1 MGMAKSRQRPLP
13 PYVDIELTSEQV
25 DQVVEETVEA
35 ALSGKGTRHY
45 PQRGRPSLTGKPAT
59 SPHVGFRVSPE
70 LREQA
75 DALARRRGISLSQL
89 AREAL
94 EHYVKDA

>member
-1 MGMAKSRQRPLP
+1 MTKSRKHAEIVAGIEMTDEN
-13 PYVDIELTSEQV
+13 VDRL
-25 DQVVEETVEA
+25 VEETIEA
-35 ALSGKGTRHY
+35 ALREDAVWHY
-45 PQRGRPSLTGKPAT
+45 PQRGRPSLTGKAAA

-75 DALARRRGISLSQL
+75 DALARSRGISLSQL

-94 EHYVKDA
+94 EQYVKGA

>member
-1 MGMAKSRQRPLP
+1 MTKSRKHAEIVAGIEMTDEN
-13 PYVDIELTSEQV
+13 VDRL
-25 DQVVEETVEA
+25 VEETIEA
-35 ALSGKGTRHY
+35 ALREDAVWHY
-45 PQRGRPSLTGKPAT
+45 PQRGRPSLTGKAAA

-94 EHYVKDA
+94 EQYVKGA

>member
-1 MGMAKSRQRPLP
+1 MAKRKQRREIIAGIEMTDEN
-13 PYVDIELTSEQV
+13 VDRI
-25 DQVVEETVEA
+25 VEETIAA
-35 ALSGKGTRHY
+35 ALRDDAVWYY
-45 PQRGRPSLTGKPAT
+45 PQRGRPSLTGKRET
-59 SPHVGFRVSPE
+59 SPHVGFRISPE

-94 EHYVKDA
+94 EKYVKGA

>member
-1 MGMAKSRQRPLP
+1 MTRPRKHREVVAGIEMTDEN
-13 PYVDIELTSEQV
+13 VDRL
-25 DQVVEETVEA
+25 VEETIEA
-35 ALSGKGTRHY
+35 ALREDAVWHY

-75 DALARRRGISLSQL
+75 EALASRRGVSLSQL

-94 EHYVKDA
+94 EQYVQGA

>member
-1 MGMAKSRQRPLP
+1 MARCKKRDDD
-13 PYVDIELTSEQV
+13 YVDLGLTDDQV
-25 DQVVEETVEA
+25 DAIVEETVEA
-35 ALSGKGTRHY
+35 ALSGKGTWYH
-45 PQRGRPSLTGKPAT
+45 PQRGRPSLTGKPTA

-94 EHYVKDA
+94 EQYVRGA